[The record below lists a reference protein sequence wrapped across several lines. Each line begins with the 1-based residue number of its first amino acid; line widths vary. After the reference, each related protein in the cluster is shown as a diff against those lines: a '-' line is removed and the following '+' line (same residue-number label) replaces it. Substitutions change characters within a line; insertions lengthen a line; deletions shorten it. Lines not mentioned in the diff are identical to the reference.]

1 MPNTTYAPQIV
12 RFASTKTAAAA
23 AISAFT
29 VVELD
34 SSGKV
39 VTSDGGAALGV
50 AQYDIPA
57 AASDPQAARQVAVAE
72 SGELIVNVKDATE
85 YAALSIGDPLVI
97 IAGQVDNTGA
107 AGVAVTINASTP
119 ICIEKVA
126 QGGVYQAIFK
136 FL

>member
-1 MPNTTYAPQIV
+1 MPNTTYAPQII

-34 SSGKV
+34 ASGNV
-39 VTSDGGAALGV
+39 VTSNGGAALGV

-72 SGELIVNVKDATE
+72 SGELIVGVKDSTE
-85 YAALSIGDPLVI
+85 YAALAIGDALKVSA
-97 IAGQVDNTGA
+97 AGVVDDT
-107 AGVAVTINASTP
+107 AGVAVTINGSTP